1 MAAELPPNPDLIRQI
16 NLIIQKLPIAP
27 DATLNQTST
36 GIFLFRRFIG

>member
-36 GIFLFRRFIG
+36 GNFKFRVFIG